1 MADFN
6 AIQEGLNQPARPE
19 TVEVSL
25 VTLGGVNTSNVAYGM
40 TIADFKARNGLGDAN
55 IANADGEV
63 LANSAV
69 ITEDMELFVST
80 PKRNG

>member
-6 AIQEGLNQPARPE
+6 AIQEGLNRPARPK

-25 VTLGGVNTSNVAYGM
+25 VTLGSVNTSNVSYGT
-40 TIADFKARNGLGDAN
+40 TIADFKRANGLGDAN

-69 ITEDMELFVST
+69 ITKDMELFVST

>member
-1 MADFN
+1 MTKYN
-6 AIQEGLNQPARPE
+6 AIKEGLNQPARPE

-25 VTLGGVNTSNVAYGM
+25 ITLGGVNTSNVAYGM
-40 TIADFKARNGLGDAN
+40 TIADFKAKNSLGDAN